1 MNSSVRR
8 ALVRDL
14 VIFWLVVLLVVI
26 TWRHNTVVTAI
37 LVAAYLA
44 RYRFWPN
51 REDHIFYIA
60 GAIIGPTAE
69 IIATHAGIWSYTL
82 PTFLRIPVWLPF
94 AWGFAVVLIIRI
106 GQAFVRD

>member
-14 VIFWLVVLLVVI
+14 VIFWLVVLLVVL
-26 TWRHNTVVTAI
+26 TWRHNMVVTAI
-37 LVAAYLA
+37 LIAAYLA

-60 GAIIGPTAE
+60 GAIIGPAAE